1 MADLTVDFITSLD
14 GFGAAEGWPGL
25 WGMHSSDYLD
35 WVGQEGAQDHVLLMG
50 ATTYR
55 LFTGFIES
63 GEEDMSGLSRTPKLV
78 FSRTLHEPLAWEG
91 STLVRQDAVEL
102 VRSLKATSEVPLRTI
117 GSLSLCRALLAGGL
131 VDRYRVVVF
140 PVVTGATGRDRI
152 YDAWPDVRLELV
164 ASRTFDGGMQLLEYV
179 PTVLDGPPGDPEPP
193 R

>member
-25 WGMHSSDYLD
+25 WGMHSLDYLD

-63 GEEDMSGLSRTPKLV
+63 GEEDMSGLSRTP
-78 FSRTLHEPLAWEG
+78 
-91 STLVRQDAVEL
+91 
-102 VRSLKATSEVPLRTI
+102 
-117 GSLSLCRALLAGGL
+117 
-131 VDRYRVVVF
+131 
-140 PVVTGATGRDRI
+140 
-152 YDAWPDVRLELV
+152 DVRLELV
-164 ASRTFDGGMQLLEYV
+164 ASRTFDGGMQLLEYA
-179 PTVLDGPPGDPEPP
+179 PTVLDGPPGDSESP